1 MPRAQFGVPAPT
13 GREVGRG
20 WRWGSAQGVWSSPV
34 AWDPCAVHGCGVGTR
49 ASLRA
54 GDPLALCPAPL
65 QPQVPVPAADA
76 GLAAPALCRPG
87 WGEPRPKDSWMS
99 LGSAL
104 DTQCSW
110 GKLTLLQL
118 PVLSAGQDSSAN
130 SPAIPREPQRWVPG
144 TGGETQQWLKAG
156 ELAAPARAVQWCW
169 VLGVIGEQGKGQ
181 GMARIWVLS
190 CWFSSQDGQCVL
202 ERARRV
208 QPCLWFGVC

>member
-1 MPRAQFGVPAPT
+1 
-13 GREVGRG
+13 
-20 WRWGSAQGVWSSPV
+20 
-34 AWDPCAVHGCGVGTR
+34 
-49 ASLRA
+49 
-54 GDPLALCPAPL
+54 
-65 QPQVPVPAADA
+65 
-76 GLAAPALCRPG
+76 
-87 WGEPRPKDSWMS
+87 MS

-202 ERARRV
+202 ERAR
-208 QPCLWFGVC
+208 